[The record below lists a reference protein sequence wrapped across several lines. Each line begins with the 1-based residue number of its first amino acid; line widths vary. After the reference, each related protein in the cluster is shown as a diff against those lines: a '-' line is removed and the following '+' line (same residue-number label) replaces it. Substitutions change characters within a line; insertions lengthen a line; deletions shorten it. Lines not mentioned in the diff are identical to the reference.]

1 MRCDVYEKEKEK
13 RKKKKK
19 KNTGLKDDTKFFSR
33 ATHRTVINPI
43 RKDMKGK
50 Y

>member
-1 MRCDVYEKEKEK
+1 M
-13 RKKKKK
+13 KKKKK
-19 KNTGLKDDTKFFSR
+19 RERKIERKRKTGLKDNTKFFSR